1 LLRSNYKAN
10 AFSLIELIF
19 AIALIAIIGVS
30 AVSRFLRSDQFK
42 QTLFVKQVI
51 SSLSYIQN
59 LAISSGCHISVNASY
74 SSISFNLR
82 QNCTTGI
89 FNQSVFDPK
98 NMNNLFVLN
107 APSNIAIAFTNF
119 PVYFDTDG
127 LARRVSNSSIVD
139 AMLNINGNV
148 IVITGN
154 TGFIGQ

>member
-1 LLRSNYKAN
+1 MLQFNYKAN

-30 AVSRFLRSDQFK
+30 AVSRFLRNDQFK
-42 QTLFVKQVI
+42 QTLFIKQVI
-51 SSLSYIQN
+51 NSLSYIQN
-59 LAISSGCHISVNASY
+59 LAISSGCHISVNVTY

-82 QNCTTGI
+82 QNCTNGV

-98 NMNNLFVLN
+98 NINNVFVLN
-107 APSNIAIAFTNF
+107 APYNVAIAATNF
-119 PVYFDTDG
+119 PIYFDTDG
-127 LARRVSNSSIVD
+127 LSRRVSNSSIVD

-148 IVITGN
+148 IVVTGN